1 MISRDL
7 KVRASSTLHP
17 VARRRAL
24 RTIAVFEAVKG
35 AAALAASLGF
45 VGLLRHDLRGF
56 AAEMIGY
63 FGLDPAG
70 HYPSIL
76 LHYAETLADAN
87 LRSLLLL
94 AAGYV
99 LLRFC
104 EAYGLWYQRTWGQWL
119 GALSG
124 GLYIPFEVRHLIHLP
139 SLVGALVLLGN
150 LLVVGYLALVVWQER
165 GGHPQGK
172 PHP

>member
-1 MISRDL
+1 LISRDG
-7 KVRASSTLHP
+7 KVRASATLHP

-24 RTIAVFEAVKG
+24 RTIALFEAVKG

-45 VGLLRHDLRGF
+45 VGLLRHDLRRF
-56 AAEMIGY
+56 MAELIGH

-76 LHYAETLADAN
+76 LRYAETLADAN
-87 LRSLLLL
+87 LRSLFLL

-124 GLYIPFEVRHLIHLP
+124 GLYIPFEVRHLMHAP
-139 SLVGALVLLGN
+139 SLVGALVLVGN

-165 GGHPQGK
+165 RGHP
-172 PHP
+172 

>member
-1 MISRDL
+1 LIVRDG
-7 KVRASSTLHP
+7 KVRASTTLHP

-45 VGLLRHDLRGF
+45 VGLLRHDLRHVV
-56 AAEMIGY
+56 AELIGY
-63 FGLDPAG
+63 FGLHPDE

-76 LHYAETLADAN
+76 LHYAETLADVN

-99 LLRFC
+99 VLRFC

-124 GLYIPFEVRHLIHLP
+124 GLYIPFEVRHLMHAP
-139 SLVGALVLLGN
+139 SLIGAVVLVGN

-165 GGHPQGK
+165 RAHR
-172 PHP
+172 